1 MHETYNTVD
10 SRIRHTVDVGLGQQN
25 NFQRGAGYRSSLQ
38 DVHSSG
44 SGVCYR
50 RYCCHLII
58 TPDKFI
64 EYGRCTSRS
73 DNKIGLLLIF
83 GFYLSVFLT
92 TERLD

>member
-1 MHETYNTVD
+1 MHDTYNTVD

-50 RYCCHLII
+50 RYTLY
-58 TPDKFI
+58 F
-64 EYGRCTSRS
+64 
-73 DNKIGLLLIF
+73 
-83 GFYLSVFLT
+83 
-92 TERLD
+92 